1 MSKEM
6 KGKVKEKV
14 WVRPICTDDS
24 EPLRL
29 GRKARKD
36 FKKHA
41 RQEGPV
47 DVAAPDVVGEAQEL
61 GDELT
66 DPTD

>member
-1 MSKEM
+1 MSKEI
-6 KGKVKEKV
+6 KGKVKERL
-14 WVRPICTDDS
+14 WVRPVCTDDS

-29 GRKARKD
+29 GRKARRD

-47 DVAAPDVVGEAQEL
+47 DVAAPDVVDEAQEL
-61 GDELT
+61 GGQPT
-66 DPTD
+66 DPAD